1 MTIRK
6 VKPVAKPPQHIV
18 VDNPMMIVYK
28 PTVTLS
34 VFSKY

>member
-6 VKPVAKPPQHIV
+6 VKSLAKSPHHIV